1 MTQMNSS
8 VKQKQTHGH
17 RKQTCDCQRWG
28 RGGVQGRKGWIG
40 SWGLASI
47 YKLLHVEWINNKV
60 QLFSTG
66 NYIQCPVIN
75 HHGKEYE
82 KYNIIYIYIYI

>member
-1 MTQMNSS
+1 MTQMNLS
-8 VKQKQTHGH
+8 VKHKQTQGH

-28 RGGVQGRKGWIG
+28 RGKGWTG

-47 YKLLHVEWINNKV
+47 YKLLHVEWINTKV

-66 NYIQCPVIN
+66 NYIQYPVIN

-82 KYNIIYIYIYI
+82 KT